1 MGRNSLNFSF
11 VTGFGENHINQPF
24 HWISKTYGIVPG
36 GWMVSGATGSSLINN
51 EKVDSQLKNLM
62 VAGFPSA
69 KIYIDT
75 INSCNSNEV
84 GIYTLASF
92 AFLTGYLALQN
103 RDVEYTGI
111 PYLAKNSTELKVT
124 TNNNWLYCS
133 NCQGKT
139 TVKLFSLSGKLLNL
153 RMINANSRDVKLINY
168 KKYLMN
174 NPLILFRVRDM
185 RGLIK
190 TGKLTG
196 EKKF

>member
-1 MGRNSLNFSF
+1 
-11 VTGFGENHINQPF
+11 
-24 HWISKTYGIVPG
+24 
-36 GWMVSGATGSSLINN
+36 MVSGATGSSLINN